1 MKFNNETLRAA
12 VKEWLDDAAAAEATY
27 GHISSW
33 DTSEVTDMS
42 KLFENAKSFN
52 QPIGDWDVSNV
63 TNMYRMFSYAHE
75 FNQPLD
81 NWNVSKVENM
91 SSMFGFAKAFNQNI
105 DNWNISKVNNLD
117 SIFFEAS
124 SFDKPLNKWDMSNA
138 SNIRCMFFKATSF
151 NQPIGNWN
159 VGNVTNMS
167 SMFANTDAFN
177 QPIGNWDLNKVTN
190 MEEMFSCAEAFS
202 FDFKLVNKTLYYNGN
217 IKTEYEVNPQNIK
230 NGYFKE
236 FHNNG
241 QLKSEVNFT
250 NGIQVDGEV
259 ISYHSNGNIASKIMY
274 TQNENDQFSE
284 WFENGSIKNKGYYED
299 GVRHVEKV
307 FDNKGD
313 YISEDKLYQ
322 KFYEKLKKCTPNF
335 MVGGVTKKL
344 DSVSIK
350 KNLGEVLLMSQI
362 NQDTI
367 EKLYKDNSL
376 RICCVTSCT
385 VIAYVVPDYN
395 IENELAI
402 DEIRNYLT
410 EDVTLGQLY
419 SEDTGDE
426 VLFGRE
432 LEKDDVYN
440 LSRRILVIT
449 LYQDVTDWF
458 IDIIKAITEIDP
470 EILEE
475 FSNDSS
481 PICPNE
487 IVEQYNFIKDE
498 PAYII
503 DYGGIQDE
511 RSTNIG
517 YTISNDD
524 IAITTYYAMNDDDW
538 FRGNELR
545 FFRKV

>member
-1 MKFNNETLRAA
+1 
-12 VKEWLDDAAAAEATY
+12 
-27 GHISSW
+27 
-33 DTSEVTDMS
+33 
-42 KLFENAKSFN
+42 
-52 QPIGDWDVSNV
+52 
-63 TNMYRMFSYAHE
+63 
-75 FNQPLD
+75 
-81 NWNVSKVENM
+81 
-91 SSMFGFAKAFNQNI
+91 
-105 DNWNISKVNNLD
+105 
-117 SIFFEAS
+117 
-124 SFDKPLNKWDMSNA
+124 
-138 SNIRCMFFKATSF
+138 
-151 NQPIGNWN
+151 
-159 VGNVTNMS
+159 
-167 SMFANTDAFN
+167 
-177 QPIGNWDLNKVTN
+177 
-190 MEEMFSCAEAFS
+190 
-202 FDFKLVNKTLYYNGN
+202 
-217 IKTEYEVNPQNIK
+217 
-230 NGYFKE
+230 
-236 FHNNG
+236 
-241 QLKSEVNFT
+241 
-250 NGIQVDGEV
+250 
-259 ISYHSNGNIASKIMY
+259 
-274 TQNENDQFSE
+274 
-284 WFENGSIKNKGYYED
+284 
-299 GVRHVEKV
+299 
-307 FDNKGD
+307 
-313 YISEDKLYQ
+313 
-322 KFYEKLKKCTPNF
+322 

-344 DSVSIK
+344 DSESIK

-385 VIAYVVPDYN
+385 VDAYVVPDYN

-440 LSRRILVIT
+440 LSRRILDIT
-449 LYQDVTDWF
+449 LYQDVSDWF
-458 IDIIKAITEIDP
+458 IDIIKAIAEIDP

>member
-1 MKFNNETLRAA
+1 MFYN
-12 VKEWLDDAAAAEATY
+12 AT
-27 GHISSW
+27 
-33 DTSEVTDMS
+33 V
-42 KLFENAKSFN
+42 FN
-52 QPIGDWDVSNV
+52 QPIGNWDVSNV
-63 TNMYRMFSYAHE
+63 TNM
-75 FNQPLD
+75 
-81 NWNVSKVENM
+81 
-91 SSMFGFAKAFNQNI
+91 I
-105 DNWNISKVNNLD
+105 
-117 SIFFEAS
+117 
-124 SFDKPLNKWDMSNA
+124 
-138 SNIRCMFFKATSF
+138 
-151 NQPIGNWN
+151 
-159 VGNVTNMS
+159 

-177 QPIGNWDLNKVTN
+177 QPIENWDLSKVTN
-190 MEEMFSCAEAFS
+190 MHGMFIHAKAFS
-202 FDFKLVNKTLYYNGN
+202 TEDAKKIKKERSPKKGNQNQFKLVNKTLYYNGN

-230 NGYFKE
+230 NGYLKE

-250 NGIQVDGEV
+250 NGTQVGGEV
-259 ISYHSNGNIASKIMY
+259 ISYHSNGNIASKFMY
-274 TQNENDQFSE
+274 TQNEKDQFSE

-344 DSVSIK
+344 DSESIK

-385 VIAYVVPDYN
+385 VDAYVVPDYN
-395 IENELAI
+395 IENELAL

-410 EDVTLGQLY
+410 EDVTLGQLF

-440 LSRRILVIT
+440 LSRRILDIT
-449 LYQDVTDWF
+449 LYQDVSDWF
-458 IDIIKAITEIDP
+458 IDIIKAIAEIDP

-487 IVEQYNFIKDE
+487 IVEQYNFIKGE

-517 YTISNDD
+517 HTISNDD